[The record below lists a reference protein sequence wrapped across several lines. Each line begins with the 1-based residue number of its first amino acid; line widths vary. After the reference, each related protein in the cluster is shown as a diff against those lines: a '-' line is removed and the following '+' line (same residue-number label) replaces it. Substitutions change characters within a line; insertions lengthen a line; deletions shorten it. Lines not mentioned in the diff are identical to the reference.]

1 MLFSNYNILETIF
14 VNEIYV
20 YLFIN
25 NDYNYTC
32 KIKLKLKIVKEDVRM
47 TVYVLNLTF
56 RNHTSEIGGVFGSI
70 EKCKEA
76 LEKIKTSQE
85 YLEGNIVGTYFTPFD
100 VNDFS
105 YIKEWL

>member
-1 MLFSNYNILETIF
+1 
-14 VNEIYV
+14 
-20 YLFIN
+20 
-25 NDYNYTC
+25 
-32 KIKLKLKIVKEDVRM
+32 M